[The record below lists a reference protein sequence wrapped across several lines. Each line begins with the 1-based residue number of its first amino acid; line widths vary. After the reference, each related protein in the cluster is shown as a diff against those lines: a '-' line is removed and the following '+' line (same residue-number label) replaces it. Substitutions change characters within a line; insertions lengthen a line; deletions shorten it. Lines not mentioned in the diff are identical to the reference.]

1 MPGLASHS
9 EYVMATSR
17 ISFAALLAALALPLA
32 AIGAED
38 PPLSVVDADGRS
50 VTLDD
55 LRGGRDATVLVFWS
69 AGCPCVRRYQERV
82 DALLDAYPRDR
93 VRVLALVSNAGEKL
107 ADDLRVAVERG
118 VRVPIYRDEGGRVAR
133 SVGARSTPTV
143 VVLDRKG
150 DVRFLGWLDNERL
163 PGVEGR
169 EPWLD
174 EALAGVLAGRTDF
187 KKKTP
192 TYGCIITRSLSEP
205 QTSPCCSTGK

>member
-1 MPGLASHS
+1 
-9 EYVMATSR
+9 MATSR
-17 ISFAALLAALALPLA
+17 MSFAALLAALAVPLA
-32 AIGAED
+32 AAGAED

-82 DALLDAYPRDR
+82 DALLDAYPKDR

-174 EALAGVLAGRTDF
+174 EALAAVLAGRTDF

>member
-1 MPGLASHS
+1 MAISRPFVVVLLAS
-9 EYVMATSR
+9 
-17 ISFAALLAALALPLA
+17 LALPLA
-32 AIGAED
+32 TAEAED
-38 PPLSVVDADGRS
+38 PPLSVVSADGRR
-50 VTLDD
+50 VTLEE

-82 DALLDAYPRDR
+82 DALLETYPKDR
-93 VRVLALVSNAGEKL
+93 VQVVALVSNAGETL
-107 ADDLRVAVERG
+107 AEGLKTAVERG

-133 SVGARSTPTV
+133 AMGARSTPTV
-143 VVLDRKG
+143 VVLDKKG

-174 EALAGVLAGRTDF
+174 IALTGVLAGRNDF

-192 TYGCIITRSLSEP
+192 TYGCIITRSLSEA
-205 QTSPCCSTGK
+205 QTSPCCSNGK

>member
-1 MPGLASHS
+1 
-9 EYVMATSR
+9 MATSR
-17 ISFAALLAALALPLA
+17 SLLAVLLAVLTLPFSAAAGEEAPLGVLA
-32 AIGAED
+32 
-38 PPLSVVDADGRS
+38 ADGRRVS
-50 VTLDD
+50 LDE
-55 LRGGRDATVLVFWS
+55 LRAGRDATVLVFWS

-93 VRVLALVSNAGEKL
+93 VQVVALVSNAGESL

-143 VVLDRKG
+143 VVLDGKG
-150 DVRFLGWLDNERL
+150 EVRFLGWIDNERL
-163 PGVEGR
+163 PGTEGR

-174 EALAGVLAGRTDF
+174 RALAGVLAGRDDF
-187 KKKTP
+187 RKKTP

-205 QTSPCCSTGK
+205 QTSPCCSAGK

>member
-1 MPGLASHS
+1 MAISRPIVVVLLAS
-9 EYVMATSR
+9 
-17 ISFAALLAALALPLA
+17 LALPLA
-32 AIGAED
+32 TTGAED
-38 PPLSVVDADGRS
+38 PPLSVVAADGRR
-50 VTLDD
+50 VTLEE

-82 DALLDAYPRDR
+82 DALLETYPKDR
-93 VRVLALVSNAGEKL
+93 VQVVALVSNAGETL
-107 ADDLRVAVERG
+107 AEDLKTAVERG

-133 SVGARSTPTV
+133 AMGARSTPTV
-143 VVLDRKG
+143 VVLDKKG

-174 EALAGVLAGRTDF
+174 LALTGVLAGRSDF

-205 QTSPCCSTGK
+205 QTSPCCSTPK

>member
-1 MPGLASHS
+1 MAISRPFVVVLLAS
-9 EYVMATSR
+9 
-17 ISFAALLAALALPLA
+17 LALPLA
-32 AIGAED
+32 TAGAED
-38 PPLSVVDADGRS
+38 PPLSVVAADGRR
-50 VTLDD
+50 VTLEE

-82 DALLDAYPRDR
+82 DALLETYPKDR
-93 VRVLALVSNAGEKL
+93 VQVVALVSNAGETL
-107 ADDLRVAVERG
+107 AEDLKTAVERG

-133 SVGARSTPTV
+133 AMGARSTPTV
-143 VVLDRKG
+143 VVLDKKG

-174 EALAGVLAGRTDF
+174 LALTGVLAGRNDF

-192 TYGCIITRSLSEP
+192 TYGCIITRSLSEA
-205 QTSPCCSTGK
+205 QTSPCCSNGK